1 MRITIIEMAP
11 DELNRFGTVEDL
23 TDQVATASLS
33 DKSDKSAKSDPSLLR
48 CAVASK
54 SDPGLPKKYP
64 QPGAAGGAVST
75 CHGGVPQRRNDCD
88 GNFLGEVRTFG
99 QELWGNGDATLRDL
113 VTLTM
118 EHFGLSTADFARII
132 GANRSTV
139 SRYLN
144 HGQCREAVL
153 LACTNFFGGR

>member
-1 MRITIIEMAP
+1 MRITIIEMEA
-11 DELNRFGTVEDL
+11 EEFALLGAAEACEAKLGTAE
-23 TDQVATASLS
+23 QVAGETSQS
-33 DKSDKSAKSDPSLLR
+33 DEIRL
-48 CAVASK
+48 
-54 SDPGLPKKYP
+54 
-64 QPGAAGGAVST
+64 
-75 CHGGVPQRRNDCD
+75 
-88 GNFLGEVRTFG
+88 FG

-153 LACTNFFGGR
+153 LACTNFFGGGR